1 MGFAIAHRRRAYTRL
16 GLNPSYVVL
25 AALFTAAPVV
35 AAAQDNYP
43 NRPVRVIVPLSAGG
57 SADVIPRLV
66 AEKLT
71 QRFGQTFV
79 IENRPGATGGVGAEV
94 VSKAEPDGYTVL
106 ATTPPV
112 LVINE
117 SLYRKIA
124 YDPRAFVP
132 VSIVS
137 ALSNVL
143 AVSNKAPFTTLDG
156 LIAFA
161 KANPDK
167 LNYASPG
174 LGSSQH
180 LAMEWLKALAG
191 IKLTHVPYN
200 GTGPALNDVIA
211 GHVDLMFAGTVSVLP
226 LMAGNRLRGIA
237 VDSEKRIV
245 ELPDVPAVAETFPGY
260 VVTSW
265 NAVVATPK
273 TDAAIVAKLSAAIA
287 EVVRM
292 PDVSK
297 RLRDMTAVPIGN
309 TPAEAATRIAQE
321 RERWHKIIV
330 SAGIKPQ

>member
-1 MGFAIAHRRRAYTRL
+1 MGAPVRASFL
-16 GLNPSYVVL
+16 L
-25 AALFTAAPVV
+25 AALACAGLSP
-35 AAAQDNYP
+35 ALAQDAYP
-43 NRPVRVIVPLSAGG
+43 SRLVRMIVPLSAGG
-57 SADVIPRLV
+57 SADVIPRIV
-66 AEKLT
+66 ADKLT
-71 QRFGQTFV
+71 AKFGQPFV
-79 IENRPGATGGVGAEV
+79 VENRPGATGGVGAEV
-94 VSKAEPDGYTVL
+94 VAKAEPDGYTLL

-117 SLYRKIA
+117 SLHARIN

-137 ALSNVL
+137 ALSNAL
-143 AVSNKAPFTTLDG
+143 AVRPNAPFATVAE
-156 LIAFA
+156 LIAYA

-174 LGSSQH
+174 VGSSQH
-180 LAMEWLKALAG
+180 LAMEWLKTLAG

-200 GTGPALNDVIA
+200 GTGPALNDIIA

-226 LMAGNRLRGIA
+226 LLAGNRLRVLA

-245 ELPDVPAVAETFPGY
+245 ELPDVPTVAETFPGY

-265 NAVVATPK
+265 NAVVAPPK

-292 PDVSK
+292 PDVDK
-297 RLRDMTAVPIGN
+297 RLRDLAAIPVGN
-309 TPAEAATRIAQE
+309 SPAQALARIEEE
-321 RERWHKIIV
+321 RERWHRIIV
-330 SAGIKPQ
+330 SAGIKAQ

>member
-1 MGFAIAHRRRAYTRL
+1 MPASLRASIA
-16 GLNPSYVVL
+16 L
-25 AALFTAAPVV
+25 AALFAATPII

-66 AEKLT
+66 ADKLS

-79 IENRPGATGGVGAEV
+79 VENRPGATGGVGAEY
-94 VSKAEPDGYTVL
+94 VSKSEPDGYTVL

-143 AVSNKAPFTTLDG
+143 AVSSKAPFTTLDG
-156 LIAFA
+156 MIAFA

-180 LAMEWLKALAG
+180 LAMEWLKSLAG

-211 GHVDLMFAGTVSVLP
+211 GHVDVMFAGAVSVLP

-237 VDSEKRIV
+237 VDSEKRIA
-245 ELPDVPAVAETFPGY
+245 ELPDVPTVAETFPGY

-265 NAVVATPK
+265 NAVVAPPK

-287 EVVRM
+287 EVVRT

-297 RLRDMTAVPIGN
+297 RLHDMTAVPVGN
-309 TPAEAATRIAQE
+309 TPAEAARRIAEE

-330 SAGIKPQ
+330 SAGIKPP

>member
-1 MGFAIAHRRRAYTRL
+1 MPALLRA
-16 GLNPSYVVL
+16 PIVL
-25 AALFTAAPVV
+25 AALFCAVPSPLV
-35 AAAQDNYP
+35 AQDNYP
-43 NRPVRVIVPLSAGG
+43 NRPVRVIVPLAAGG
-57 SADVIPRLV
+57 SADVIPRMV

-137 ALSNVL
+137 ALTNVL

-180 LAMEWLKALAG
+180 LAMEWLKSLAG
-191 IKLTHVPYN
+191 IRITHVPYT

-211 GHVDLMFAGTVSVLP
+211 GHVDLMFAGAVSVLP
-226 LMAGNRLRGIA
+226 LMAGNRLRSIA
-237 VDSEKRIV
+237 VDSEKRMA
-245 ELPDVPAVAETFPGY
+245 EMHDLPTVGETFPGY

-265 NAVVATPK
+265 NAWVAPPK

-287 EVVRM
+287 EVVRL

-309 TPAEAATRIAQE
+309 TPAEAAKRIAEE

-330 SAGIKPQ
+330 SAGIKPP